1 MAWPYHRDEPLKAE
15 RVNLVTSQRLTNN
28 PDGDLSWPL
37 QQGESQQLELDRKRS
52 SRLEVGNPW
61 VMELLETSLILQTVE
76 LRLDIGVLKMPL
88 ELTSNNI
95 NH

>member
-15 RVNLVTSQRLTNN
+15 RVNPVTSQRLTNN

-37 QQGESQQLELDRKRS
+37 QQGDPQQLDLDRKRS

-61 VMELLETSLILQTVE
+61 VMELLETSLILQTVQ
-76 LRLDIGVLKMPL
+76 LRLGFGVLKRPL
-88 ELTSNNI
+88 SN
-95 NH
+95 